1 MLLGLERPVLVSS
14 IRLYKVERLLTSC
27 KVVLDFVTSVIV
39 LPRTVSN
46 IIQCVERTIHSE
58 NRVK

>member
-14 IRLYKVERLLTSC
+14 IRLYKVDRLLTSC